1 MGKRRISSF
10 RVALMLKGK
19 GAYGRDIIA
28 GVCDYVRSTRLVW
41 DLLLYEDF
49 RSRPQ
54 SILSWEG
61 DGVIADFDDPEIVDL
76 LAYGHLPV
84 VGVGGS
90 YHRASDYPPGIPY
103 VATDNAKLVGLA
115 YDHLIDMGLQR
126 FALYSMPPVPTN
138 KWAQER
144 EHAFIQ
150 RIEADGMYP
159 EIFNGLATFAN
170 DWGPIIDNIIGWLR
184 SLPKPIGVIAVTDA
198 RARQIMQACIMDRI
212 AVPEE
217 VAIMG
222 IDDDPLLRHLT
233 RIPISSVAQGTRK
246 MGTIAAGM
254 LHRKLT
260 GAPITTL
267 RVLVPPEGINP
278 HASSR
283 HRPVSHP
290 YVMRALHYIRQ
301 FAAQGVKVAQVAD
314 YVGVSRTTLES
325 HFKKQFGSSVHDE
338 ILGFKLQLAREY
350 LQNGDVSCEEVARL
364 SGFTTLQ
371 YMYAV
376 FRRELG
382 CSPLEYRANSSA
394 TRLSA
399 AKGVRCVRPGDSVP
413 ALLIRHKEARTTIRA
428 ELVEAPC
435 TATSPARTD

>member
-1 MGKRRISSF
+1 MGTNRINTF
-10 RVALMLKGK
+10 RIALMLKGK

-54 SILSWEG
+54 SILSWAG
-61 DGVIADFDDPEIVDL
+61 DGVIADFDDPEIVAL
-76 LAYGHLPV
+76 LADGHLPV

-90 YHRASDYPPGIPY
+90 YQKDADYPPGIPY
-103 VATDNAKLVGLA
+103 VATDNAKLVGMA
-115 YDHLIDMGLQR
+115 YEHLIDMGLQS
-126 FALYSMPPVPTN
+126 FALYSMPPASTN

-144 EHAFIQ
+144 EKAFIE
-150 RIEADGMYP
+150 RIEADGMRP
-159 EIFNGLATFAN
+159 EVFNGLPTFAL
-170 DWGPIIDNIIGWLR
+170 DWGPILDHLIDWLR
-184 SLPKPIGVIAVTDA
+184 TLPKPVGVIAVTDS
-198 RARQIMQACIMDRI
+198 RARQILQACIMDGI

-222 IDDDPLLRHLT
+222 IDDDPLLRMLT

-246 MGTIAAGM
+246 MGKIAAGM

-260 GAPITTL
+260 GVPIKNL
-267 RVLVPPEGINP
+267 RLLVPPEGVNPQASTRHQPIN
-278 HASSR
+278 
-283 HRPVSHP
+283 HP

-325 HFKKQFGSSVHDE
+325 HFHRQFGSSVHDE
-338 ILGFKLQLAREY
+338 ILSFKLQLARQFLERDK
-350 LQNGDVSCEEVARL
+350 LSCAEVAQNC
-364 SGFTTLQ
+364 GFTTVQ

-382 CSPLEYRANSSA
+382 CSPLEYRAQKTLPLN
-394 TRLSA
+394 
-399 AKGVRCVRPGDSVP
+399 GVS
-413 ALLIRHKEARTTIRA
+413 L
-428 ELVEAPC
+428 
-435 TATSPARTD
+435 

>member
-1 MGKRRISSF
+1 MGKSRINSF

-61 DGVIADFDDPEIVDL
+61 DGVIADFDDPEIVNL
-76 LAYGHLPV
+76 LADGHLPV

-90 YHRASDYPPGIPY
+90 YHRANDYPPGIPY

-126 FALYSMPPVPTN
+126 FALYSMPPAPTN

-150 RIEADGMYP
+150 RIEADGMWP
-159 EIFNGLATFAN
+159 EIFNGMPTFAL
-170 DWGPIIDNIIGWLR
+170 DWGLILNHLIDWLR
-184 SLPKPIGVIAVTDA
+184 TLPKPVGIIAVTDS
-198 RARQIMQACIMDRI
+198 RARQILQACVMDGI
-212 AVPEE
+212 SVPEE

-222 IDDDPLLRHLT
+222 IDDDPLLRMLT

-246 MGTIAAGM
+246 MGKIAAEI

-260 GAPITTL
+260 GAPLQKL
-267 RVLVPPEGINP
+267 RIMVPPEGINP
-278 HASSR
+278 QASSR
-283 HRPVSHP
+283 HQPINHP

-325 HFKKQFGSSVHDE
+325 HFRRQFGRSVHDE
-338 ILGFKLQLAREY
+338 ILAFKLQQVRQLLEK
-350 LQNGDVSCEEVARL
+350 GDLSCAEVARNC
-364 SGFTTLQ
+364 GFTTVQ

-382 CSPLEYRANSSA
+382 CSPLEYRAQK
-394 TRLSA
+394 T
-399 AKGVRCVRPGDSVP
+399 
-413 ALLIRHKEARTTIRA
+413 
-428 ELVEAPC
+428 
-435 TATSPARTD
+435 TSPE